1 MINFQNIFNDKYNIF
16 FLLLTIILLIL
27 CIINIKET
35 KRIGIALLITS
46 IILISIILIITSI
59 HSIYINSF
67 IKIFTK
73 PILTSIQNKIII
85 YSIVTSII
93 GIILII
99 INNKTKKQ
107 QNIS

>member
-1 MINFQNIFNDKYNIF
+1 MINFQNIFNDNYNIF
-16 FLLLTIILLIL
+16 FLLVTIILLII

-35 KRIGIALLITS
+35 KRIGITLLIIS
-46 IILISIILIITSI
+46 IILISIILIITLI
-59 HSIYINSF
+59 YNTYINSF

-85 YSIVTSII
+85 YSVTTSII

-107 QNIS
+107 INVS